1 MITSTLSRHIS
12 RSVLQVNP
20 KFQNI
25 SSSDKKEIIW
35 QIISNG
41 RSKSSNVPVE
51 LAILCRKYHIS
62 IESEM
67 ITKGKQRRI
76 QCMQPIIPY
85 GTEFSTSVAATI
97 LKKWLTSHDD
107 KRRFIINKK

>member
-1 MITSTLSRHIS
+1 MTINLNNKLTVITSTLSRHIS

-41 RSKSSNVPVE
+41 RSISSNVLVE
-51 LAILCRKYHIS
+51 LPILYRIYHIS

-76 QCMQPIIPY
+76 QCMQAIIPY
-85 GTEFSTSVAATI
+85 GTEISTNLAATI
-97 LKKWLTSHDD
+97 LKTMANFS
-107 KRRFIINKK
+107 

>member
-41 RSKSSNVPVE
+41 RSISSNVLVE
-51 LAILCRKYHIS
+51 LAILYRIYHIS

-85 GTEFSTSVAATI
+85 GTEFSTNIAATI
-97 LKKWLTSHDD
+97 LKTMANFS
-107 KRRFIINKK
+107 